1 MCVWGGIIEK
11 SKKKGREEEE
21 RRERGWVGDREMF
34 RNDVIIQKKKKLLKY
49 SLRGWSENQIFI
61 GYRSTFYRI

>member
-11 SKKKGREEEE
+11 RKKKGREEEE

-34 RNDVIIQKKKKLLKY
+34 RNDVIIQKKKNY
-49 SLRGWSENQIFI
+49 
-61 GYRSTFYRI
+61 

>member
-11 SKKKGREEEE
+11 RKKKGREEEE

-34 RNDVIIQKKKKLLKY
+34 RNDVIIQKKKKTTKILFTGVEREPDLYWISFHLL
-49 SLRGWSENQIFI
+49 
-61 GYRSTFYRI
+61 